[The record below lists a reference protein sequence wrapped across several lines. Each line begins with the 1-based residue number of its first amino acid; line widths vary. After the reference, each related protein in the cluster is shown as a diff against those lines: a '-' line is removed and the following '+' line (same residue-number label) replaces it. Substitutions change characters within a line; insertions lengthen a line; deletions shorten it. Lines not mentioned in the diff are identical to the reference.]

1 MDWQCSSLSNAWVVR
16 VESLGLHIGHRR
28 VHLRCTGIDWD
39 GFTPFGKHDL
49 VEIHVVEK
57 RGEVE
62 RP

>member
-1 MDWQCSSLSNAWVVR
+1 VLKP
-16 VESLGLHIGHRR
+16 VERMGGTCRILGLHIGHRR